1 MGTSMAVTPTAG
13 VVVPTSIIGMSND
26 CVMAVFIGVDIVGKA
41 LISGVI
47 DGMVEVSCGLTLARG
62 VEGSCLTLL
71 GEKGIMAS
79 ETQRISTS
87 SASSVAMASVLTWVM
102 VAAAGLTVAV
112 VAASSVMLP
121 TPRLAFGV
129 SPSRRSATSLRLRSD
144 IL

>member
-1 MGTSMAVTPTAG
+1 MGTSMAVSPTAG
-13 VVVPTSIIGMSND
+13 VGTPTSIIGMSND
-26 CVMAVFIGVDIVGKA
+26 CVVAVFIGVDIVGKA

-71 GEKGIMAS
+71 GEKGVMDS

-87 SASSVAMASVLTWVM
+87 SASSVAMASVLTLVL
-102 VAAAGLTVAV
+102 VEAAELTVAV
-112 VAASSVMLP
+112 VTASSVVLP
-121 TPRLAFGV
+121 TSVLAFGV
-129 SPSRRSATSLRLRSD
+129 SPSRRSATSLRFRSD